1 MKYFEAFGEGGFH
14 SAFMTTYAFGT
25 LAFEDIPFPKLRG
38 AGCRNIVVLADRKMV
53 NQSFSDFGPPRFAGT
68 SYHLI
73 KADAPT
79 AFHPKL
85 TILIGEKKG
94 RLLVGS
100 ANLTALGLGGN
111 KEQVASISYS
121 EDEPEN
127 ARLFIAALGYLRR
140 YVPNDDQ
147 WFPISLSRAMRSAP
161 WLRDEAFDPASQ
173 QSNSA
178 ELNLLFDRP
187 DITLLNQIL
196 MSIGDDRIERLVVL
210 SPYWDTRLEGLS
222 RLRAG
227 LGNPITDILIENSAN
242 GFPASALSRFSDVS
256 VFDVGPRAEG
266 RFLHAKLI
274 IAHGARWDH
283 VISGSMN
290 CTYPALMG
298 PAWNGNAE
306 AGIYKRVPRGSALE
320 ALGLATYQDA
330 RLHGE
335 QLIQLQQS
343 FEEPNQSDPT
353 VDGGTLT
360 LQAGKVSWAAPKKCP
375 ASTVSLQLYDK
386 EGLALARV
394 ELGGLLVATHV
405 IPPDGQRPKHGI
417 VTFVGGLDS
426 APVQVID
433 LDILAVRTLPA
444 QGGRKKRLMDAL
456 AEAIDEDIELMKAL
470 TELEALEHDE
480 LAARVGQVPKA
491 QPQKSEEVA
500 RDYEVLSYDDFIR
513 ARTQANAQ
521 GKSFGLYMKSRHD
534 SASNLISACLN
545 RMIGLVG
552 VDLAGL
558 EESDFQAVG
567 AVDFRTTEPQSPD
580 DTPTED
586 KQDGKPRPSRS
597 KSAQNL
603 ATAKKFQ
610 EAVTAFETRCK
621 ALAGTKIT
629 TSEMVRL
636 RTLIQIILSHAQPVA
651 GTFSASQ
658 ILPVYNAQG
667 HDWPRLIGRLLLQHF
682 GATRA
687 LQNLVV
693 EQDQAEQQRVLEYLA
708 LSNWAAKAAHRAVL
722 SDIKAAVLR
731 GSIEKLAGALTAQ
744 TEAILSVFEE
754 DRPYY
759 DQISA
764 KLDERFESRL
774 GFSSKIAA

>member
-1 MKYFEAFGEGGFH
+1 MKYFEAFGEGGYH

-53 NQSFSDFGPPRFAGT
+53 NQAFSDFGPPRFAGT

-127 ARLFIAALGYLRR
+127 AKLFIAALVYLRR

-147 WFPISLSRAMRSAP
+147 WFPVSLNRAMRSAP
-161 WLRDEAFDPASQ
+161 WLREEAFDPAFQ
-173 QSNSA
+173 QSGSA

-187 DITLLNQIL
+187 DITLLDQIL
-196 MSIGDDRIERLVVL
+196 TSIGDDRIERLVVL

-274 IAHGARWDH
+274 VAQGARWDH

-306 AGIYKRVPRGSALE
+306 ASIYKRVPRGSALE

-343 FEEPNQSDPT
+343 FEEPDQSDPT

-360 LQAGKVSWAAPKKCP
+360 LQAGKVLWAAPIKCP
-375 ASTVSLQLYDK
+375 ASTVSIQLYDK
-386 EGLALARV
+386 EGLALAQV
-394 ELGGLLVATHV
+394 ELGGLLAATYA

-417 VTFVGGLDS
+417 VTFAGGLDS

-480 LAARVGQVPKA
+480 LAARVGHVPKT

-580 DTPTED
+580 DMQTED

-610 EAVTAFETRCK
+610 EAVTAFEMRCK
-621 ALAGTKIT
+621 SLAGTKIT
-629 TSEMVRL
+629 TAEMVRL